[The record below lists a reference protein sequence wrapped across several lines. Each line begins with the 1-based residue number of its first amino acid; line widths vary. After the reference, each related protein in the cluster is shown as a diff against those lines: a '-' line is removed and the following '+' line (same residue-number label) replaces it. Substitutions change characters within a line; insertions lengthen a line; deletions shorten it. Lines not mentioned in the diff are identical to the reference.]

1 MTIRA
6 KMTILFS
13 GIVTLLSLIF
23 CVAIY
28 ISTEIHRQTEYKTR
42 LRQEALTAATILFNE
57 KEVSPDLLK
66 LLTRNQMTVLVQEEI
81 VLFDSNNQI
90 VYQNNPSIKQI
101 AKNIIDDIRA
111 NKEKFWDQDKTEKFG
126 MVFKNKNRDYI
137 IVASAVDK
145 YGLEKQQNLALLLI
159 IGSLFMILFSALV
172 GVFFAKG
179 LTLPLQQ
186 MIKKIDNIT
195 ASNLNLRLHLNN
207 EKDEIGQLSS
217 RFNEMLD
224 RLQKAFMLQHSF
236 VANASHELRT
246 PLTAITG
253 QIQVS
258 LLANDNEH
266 ELRLMAESVLEDVK
280 QLNKL
285 TNNLLDLTSIDKDV
299 IHLKFSLLNLID
311 VLWQCRT
318 DVLKNYPNSQ
328 IFISIEESE
337 DHIPEIYANETL
349 IYSAFL
355 NLIENG
361 IKFSTDET
369 ILIKISNTAE
379 QIIMKFQN
387 KTSQISES
395 ELPRIFEPFVRCS
408 NSKNTPGNGVGL
420 SLTKRI
426 LQIHKGLLTVSIL
439 ENQTIKFL
447 LKFDSHSISLNSP
460 TNQKNSNVFLM

>member
-1 MTIRA
+1 MTIRT
-6 KMTILFS
+6 KLTILFS

-28 ISTEIHRQTEYKTR
+28 VSTEIHRHSEYKTR

-81 VLFDSNNQI
+81 ILFDSNNQI
-90 VYQNNPSIKQI
+90 VYKNNPLITQI
-101 AKNIIDDIRA
+101 DRNILEEIRA
-111 NKEKFWDQDKTEKFG
+111 KKEKFWHQNEVEKFG

-145 YGLEKQQNLALLLI
+145 YGLEKQQNLALLLS
-159 IGSLFMILFSALV
+159 IGSLFMIFISSVV
-172 GVFFAKG
+172 GIFFAKG
-179 LTLPLQQ
+179 LTIPLQQ

-224 RLQKAFMLQHSF
+224 RLQKAFVLQNSF

-258 LLANDNEH
+258 LLANDKEQD
-266 ELRLMAESVLEDVK
+266 LRLMAESVLEDVI

-285 TNNLLDLTSIDKDV
+285 TNNLLNLTSIDKEDV
-299 IHLKFSLLNLID
+299 DIKFSLVNLLDI
-311 VLWQCRT
+311 VWQCRA
-318 DVLKNYPNSQ
+318 DVLKSYPDVQ
-328 IFISIEESE
+328 ILISIEDWE
-337 DHIPEIYANETL
+337 DYIPEIYANETL
-349 IYSAFL
+349 IYTAFL

-361 IKFSTDET
+361 AKFTLDR
-369 ILIKISNTAE
+369 IIQIKISISTNHVL
-379 QIIMKFQN
+379 IKFQN
-387 KTSQISES
+387 KTSVISQG
-395 ELPRIFEPFVRCS
+395 ELNSIFEPFVRCS
-408 NSKNTPGNGVGL
+408 NSRNIKGHGVGL
-420 SLTKRI
+420 PLTKRI
-426 LQIHKGLLTVSIL
+426 IQIHEGFISVSII
-439 ENQTIKFL
+439 EEQTIEFL
-447 LKFDSHSISLNSP
+447 LKFNTNSIPSKAL
-460 TNQKNSNVFLM
+460 LID

>member
-1 MTIRA
+1 MTIRT

-90 VYQNNPSIKQI
+90 VYHNNPSIKPI
-101 AKNIIDDIRA
+101 NKGIIDEIRT
-111 NKEKFWDQDKTEKFG
+111 NKEKFWHQDEIEKFG

-145 YGLEKQQNLALLLI
+145 YGLVKQQNLALLLSV
-159 IGSLFMILFSALV
+159 GSFFMIFISAIV
-172 GVFFAKG
+172 GIFFAKG
-179 LTLPLQQ
+179 LTIPLQQ

-207 EKDEIGQLSS
+207 EKDEIGQLSG

-224 RLQKAFMLQHSF
+224 RLHKSFMLQRAF

-266 ELRLMAESVLEDVK
+266 DLRLMAQSVLEDVS

-285 TNNLLDLTSIDKDV
+285 TNNLLDLTSIDTEG
-299 IHLKFSLLNLID
+299 INLKLSFLNFLD
-311 VLWQCRT
+311 VLWQSRA
-318 DVLKNYPNSQ
+318 DALKNYPDSQ
-328 IFISIEESE
+328 IFISVEESG
-337 DHIPEIYANETL
+337 DHIPEIYANQTL
-349 IYSAFL
+349 IYTAFL

-379 QIIMKFQN
+379 QIVMKFQN

-395 ELPRIFEPFVRCS
+395 ELSRIFEPFVRCS
-408 NSKNTPGNGVGL
+408 NSKNTQGHGVGL
-420 SLTKRI
+420 SLTQRI
-426 LQIHKGLLTVSIL
+426 VQIHKGLLTVSIL
-439 ENQTIKFL
+439 EDQTIEFL
-447 LKFDSHSISLNSP
+447 LKFDSPSTALN
-460 TNQKNSNVFLM
+460 NANNSKVFLM

>member
-1 MTIRA
+1 MTIRI

-101 AKNIIDDIRA
+101 NKSIIDEIRA
-111 NKEKFWDQDKTEKFG
+111 NKEKFWHQDKTEKFG

-145 YGLEKQQNLALLLI
+145 YGLEKQQNLALLLS
-159 IGSLFMILFSALV
+159 IGSLFMIFISAVV
-172 GVFFAKG
+172 GIFFAKG
-179 LTLPLQQ
+179 LTIPLQQ

-207 EKDEIGQLSS
+207 EKDEIGQLSR

-266 ELRLMAESVLEDVK
+266 DLRLMAESVLEDVN

-285 TNNLLDLTSIDKDV
+285 TNNLLDLTSIDKDE
-299 IHLKFSLLNLID
+299 IHLKFSLLNLLD
-311 VLWQCRT
+311 VLWQCRA
-318 DVLKNYPNSQ
+318 DVLKSYPNVQ
-328 IFISIEESE
+328 IFISIEDGEE
-337 DHIPEIYANETL
+337 YIPEIYANETL

-361 IKFSTDET
+361 AKFALDGIIQIKFSISSEQ
-369 ILIKISNTAE
+369 ILIKL
-379 QIIMKFQN
+379 QN
-387 KTSQISES
+387 KTSEISES
-395 ELPRIFEPFVRCS
+395 ELASIFEPFVRCS
-408 NSKNTPGNGVGL
+408 NSRNTKGHGVGL
-420 SLTKRI
+420 PLTKRI
-426 LQIHKGLLTVSIL
+426 VEIHKGSIRVSII
-439 ENQTIKFL
+439 EDQTIEFL
-447 LKFDSHSISLNSP
+447 LKFNAGSIP
-460 TNQKNSNVFLM
+460 PQFY